1 MNVQLLSSIAAEGL
15 STLLLLLVFVI
26 ARNADTSRFSS
37 YWIGGWA
44 LYELRIVFE
53 FADAAFPGTHAFP
66 ALMLGFAG
74 ASAIYLLAGSLTLSK
89 GRSYRIEAIAASL
102 VMGIGV
108 AVGTMAG
115 TPRADLTLAVFFVL
129 GLVQIYTGVVF
140 IMLHRRQGSV
150 GALFGGIAMAVWGL
164 HKWDYPFLRPLD
176 WFAPIGYQMG
186 VFFQTATGVAVAVM
200 LYEQARIA
208 SERESGRYRSL
219 FDSLTDCV
227 YVSDFKD
234 GVAGRFLEVNDVA
247 VATLGYSREEFSRM
261 TIADLDVD
269 DTGTDREADME
280 ALRRG
285 ERKVFRRVQRTKNG
299 RAIPFEVNTKRF
311 ELDGQPV
318 LVGIARNI
326 ALREIDEGR
335 LREALSQK
343 ELLLREIHHRV
354 KNNLQIV
361 SSLLTLREPLM
372 RDPADA
378 QSLAGIQA
386 RISSMA
392 LVHEMLYRDP
402 SVAAVP
408 MGSYL
413 RELAR
418 EIVSSWAI
426 DSKVSLDF
434 LVEDLAYPIDR
445 AIPVGLIVSELAM
458 NACKHAFKGREG
470 GNISLSLSREGATE
484 VLVVG
489 DDGIGM
495 PACIEEDCL
504 GLELVRVLAG
514 QLRGS
519 VERDEAPGT
528 IWRLVMP
535 RS

>member
-1 MNVQLLSSIAAEGL
+1 
-15 STLLLLLVFVI
+15 
-26 ARNADTSRFSS
+26 
-37 YWIGGWA
+37 
-44 LYELRIVFE
+44 
-53 FADAAFPGTHAFP
+53 
-66 ALMLGFAG
+66 
-74 ASAIYLLAGSLTLSK
+74 
-89 GRSYRIEAIAASL
+89 
-102 VMGIGV
+102 
-108 AVGTMAG
+108 
-115 TPRADLTLAVFFVL
+115 
-129 GLVQIYTGVVF
+129 
-140 IMLHRRQGSV
+140 
-150 GALFGGIAMAVWGL
+150 
-164 HKWDYPFLRPLD
+164 
-176 WFAPIGYQMG
+176 MG
-186 VFFQTATGVAVAVM
+186 VFFQTMTGVAVAVM
-200 LYEQARIA
+200 LYEQARVI
-208 SERESGRYRSL
+208 SEREAGRYRSL

-261 TIADLDVD
+261 TVADLD
-269 DTGTDREADME
+269 GEGNGSERASDME

-285 ERKVFRRVQRTKNG
+285 ERKVFRRVHRTKEG
-299 RAIPFEVNTKRF
+299 QTIPFEVNTKRF

-318 LVGIARNI
+318 LIGIARNI
-326 ALREIDEGR
+326 ALREIDEAR
-335 LREALSQK
+335 LREVLSQK

-361 SSLLTLREPLM
+361 SSLLTLREPMM

-378 QSLAGIQA
+378 SSLAGIQA

-392 LVHEMLYRDP
+392 LVHEMLYREP

-408 MGSYL
+408 METYL
-413 RELAR
+413 RELAQ

-426 DSKVSLDF
+426 DSKVSLEF
-434 LVEDLAYPIDR
+434 VVEDLAYPIDR

-458 NACKHAFKGREG
+458 NACKYAFKGREG
-470 GNISLSLSREGATE
+470 GRISLSLSSEGATE
-484 VLVVG
+484 ILVVG

-495 PACIEEDCL
+495 PPCVDQDCL

-519 VERDEAPGT
+519 IGRDEAPGT